1 MSADGGVEH
10 PHKSPADSATIE
22 KIMRFCRRYQV
33 ALLLGFTTIAAIFIR
48 IVDLGGRVFHWDE
61 GRVGYWILRF
71 HETGIHTYRPIVH
84 GPFIPVIDR
93 WLFEILAVTDATARL
108 PVAIIGGLLPLAAWL
123 FRSRLRRIEVIVLAV
138 LFALSPL
145 LVYYSRFMRNDVLVA
160 VFAIFALGFII
171 RAIDTGKLRY
181 ILMSAAALGL
191 SFTTKENAIL
201 YPVCFVGAALLI
213 VDRRFF
219 LTENKANMLRQWKIW
234 LSSALSTHGSTRG
247 NALLRITATAV
258 GSGAIF
264 MIIFVF
270 FYAPRPEL
278 WQALSAPGQLPG
290 VLRAGSI
297 GAIEDF
303 ISMWATGERQDHPY
317 LPYLYDL
324 AETLV
329 YGAPAIVT
337 FGLIGIFTN
346 RYRLGQSHRRPFI
359 SFTFFWATASLVGYP
374 LATDIQAPWVGVH
387 VLVPLAVPAAVG
399 IAVIFNVIREGLE
412 NTDYV
417 TAGLAAMI
425 LFTGVF
431 GIAAANTTYFNS
443 TAEADKQVL
452 QWAQPENELKQTLD
466 TVDAVAEAN
475 QGLDVLFVGT
485 TPPNGNT
492 EDLYV
497 RNETSAAVAPPG
509 GPAWHSR
516 LPVPWYLERANANV
530 TSTDPSVSTSE
541 ALSDPPPIVISKG
554 HDQAEVET
562 VLSEYQAFEHNFRLW
577 GDRIVIFIDRDAM
590 HNRTQESN

>member
-1 MSADGGVEH
+1 
-10 PHKSPADSATIE
+10 
-22 KIMRFCRRYQV
+22 
-33 ALLLGFTTIAAIFIR
+33 
-48 IVDLGGRVFHWDE
+48 
-61 GRVGYWILRF
+61 
-71 HETGIHTYRPIVH
+71 
-84 GPFIPVIDR
+84 
-93 WLFEILAVTDATARL
+93 
-108 PVAIIGGLLPLAAWL
+108 
-123 FRSRLRRIEVIVLAV
+123 
-138 LFALSPL
+138 
-145 LVYYSRFMRNDVLVA
+145 
-160 VFAIFALGFII
+160 
-171 RAIDTGKLRY
+171 
-181 ILMSAAALGL
+181 
-191 SFTTKENAIL
+191 
-201 YPVCFVGAALLI
+201 
-213 VDRRFF
+213 
-219 LTENKANMLRQWKIW
+219 
-234 LSSALSTHGSTRG
+234 
-247 NALLRITATAV
+247 
-258 GSGAIF
+258 